1 MIKNK
6 QNKTEVHRHTLAWGK
21 PSTIISVKY
30 LPEEL
35 KQLDKK
41 RGKVKRSV
49 FIRQKSL
56 E

>member
-1 MIKNK
+1 MNK
-6 QNKTEVHRHTLAWGK
+6 KETHRHTLAMWQ

-49 FIRQKSL
+49 FIREKSL
-56 E
+56 N